1 MKKTPIQTA
10 NQRHFRARNN
20 NNNMGKKSADEA
32 KENEEVRIDV
42 ELPLDVYLRLKK
54 YAASKNMTMDE
65 CANFFM
71 KREVERV
78 ERILGKKLC

>member
-1 MKKTPIQTA
+1 MKKTPIQTT
-10 NQRHFRARNN
+10 NQRHSRARNN
-20 NNNMGKKSADEA
+20 RNNTGKKSADEA

-42 ELPLDVYLRLKK
+42 ELPLDVYLRLEK
-54 YAASKNMTMDE
+54 YAASQNMTMEE
-65 CANFFM
+65 CANFLM